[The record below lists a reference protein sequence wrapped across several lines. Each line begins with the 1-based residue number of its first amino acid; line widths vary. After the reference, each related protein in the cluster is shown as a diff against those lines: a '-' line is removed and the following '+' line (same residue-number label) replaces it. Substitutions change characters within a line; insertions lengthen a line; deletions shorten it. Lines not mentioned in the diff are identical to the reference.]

1 MHDQRFARRLN
12 DFSWAS
18 PDTVGQTGAHAKYI
32 RDWRRMKRARFNA
45 AKRLERKH
53 AASTL
58 AFAVAGIVG
67 ILVPFYSL
75 LFKDILLAHTKNVL
89 EFTAYVTG
97 GLSLMI
103 GLIEQAKNYPA
114 KARAFHDCGRKIN
127 QALRRLQM
135 GQFPSDAELLPLV
148 EQYEKALE
156 DCPDNHDEIDYQI
169 ARADEILKQRLGTA
183 AESDARRTLGR
194 LKWLEL
200 VHMYWL
206 YGTTWIAPFVIGA
219 LVYFLGAPSD

>member
-1 MHDQRFARRLN
+1 
-12 DFSWAS
+12 
-18 PDTVGQTGAHAKYI
+18 
-32 RDWRRMKRARFNA
+32 MKRARFNA

-75 LFKDILLAHTKNVL
+75 LFKDILVAHTKNVL

-103 GLIEQAKNYPA
+103 GLIEQAKDYPA

-135 GQFPSDAELLPLV
+135 GQFASDAELLPLV

-156 DCPDNHDEIDYQI
+156 ECADNHDEIDYQI
-169 ARADEILKQRLGTA
+169 ARADEVVRERSGTLAEDDAQRTLQRLK
-183 AESDARRTLGR
+183 R
-194 LKWLEL
+194 LEM

-206 YGTTWIAPFVIGA
+206 YATTWIAPLVIGG
-219 LVYFLGAPSD
+219 LLYFLGAPPEGSKQ

>member
-1 MHDQRFARRLN
+1 
-12 DFSWAS
+12 
-18 PDTVGQTGAHAKYI
+18 
-32 RDWRRMKRARFNA
+32 MKRARFNA
-45 AKRLERKH
+45 AKRFERKH

-75 LFKDILLAHTKNVL
+75 LFKDILFAHTKNVL

-103 GLIEQAKNYPA
+103 GLIEQAKDYQA

-135 GQFPSDAELLPLV
+135 GRAPSDAELLPFV
-148 EQYEKALE
+148 EQYEKALLE
-156 DCPDNHDEIDYQI
+156 CADNHDEIDYEI
-169 ARADEILKQRLGTA
+169 ARADEVLKERLGTA
-183 AESDARRTLGR
+183 AESDARRTLR
-194 LKWLEL
+194 KLKRLEL
-200 VHMYWL
+200 VQMYWL
-206 YGTTWIAPFVIGA
+206 YATTWIAPRVIGA
-219 LVYFLGAPSD
+219 LLYFLGAPVEHTSQ